1 MRQYLKDRMRELG
14 HPRVAQRRKS
24 PGQPPQ
30 TAGAL
35 ASLTGASPT
44 SRAITTATLVVG
56 LAPLP
61 RLILS
66 LTLADLGGVGES
78 IFHTL
83 PDMARN
89 FDTISARPGHERNL
103 MVPYFAAHGRD
114 GVAEGEDCF
123 WIPSG
128 GSRFELSRFGEVVC
142 PERDDGEQS
151 EQNRSGAKDRLVGP
165 LALGFDAEMSAHFL
179 EGDFDLPTTDEPS
192 EDVARMRDE
201 SGGKE

>member
-1 MRQYLKDRMRELG
+1 MR
-14 HPRVAQRRKS
+14 S
-24 PGQPPQ
+24 
-30 TAGAL
+30 
-35 ASLTGASPT
+35 
-44 SRAITTATLVVG
+44 
-56 LAPLP
+56 
-61 RLILS
+61 LS

-151 EQNRSGAKDRLVGP
+151 EPEWCEGSPCRTTGA
-165 LALGFDAEMSAHFL
+165 GF
-179 EGDFDLPTTDEPS
+179 
-192 EDVARMRDE
+192 RRRDE
-201 SGGKE
+201 RALPRR